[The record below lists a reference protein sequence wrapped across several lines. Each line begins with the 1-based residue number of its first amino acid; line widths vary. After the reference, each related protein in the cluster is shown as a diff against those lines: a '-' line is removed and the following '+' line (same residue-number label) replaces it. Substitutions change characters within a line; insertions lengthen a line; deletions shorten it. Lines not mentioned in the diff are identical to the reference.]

1 MLYQRYFLRMN
12 QSNMTCLLALLL
24 AITLVMTA
32 VQTTLLIVAKRSHD
46 AHIER
51 MAKSG
56 YLNPPPAPVYNAT
69 ATPPLVDADGKV
81 SVPPPVEPAYNY
93 EDIRKAEEILQKEYI
108 RERNG
113 KIVMLTACTVT
124 TAVYLSKNYL
134 FFAEFIMSFILIS
147 SSVVLPY
154 MGKWRRVRRSY
165 TLSHLGHTF
174 FFSINL
180 SMRCVIIGYVNS

>member
-32 VQTTLLIVAKRSHD
+32 VQTTLLVLAKQSHD
-46 AHIER
+46 AHVER

-56 YLNPPPAPVYNAT
+56 YLNPPPVPIYNAS
-69 ATPPLVDADGKV
+69 APHVDADGKA
-81 SVPPPVEPAYNY
+81 SVPPPVERDYNY

-124 TAVYLSKNYL
+124 TAVYLSKFHLYLHLYAFNFVLTYL
-134 FFAEFIMSFILIS
+134 F
-147 SSVVLPY
+147 
-154 MGKWRRVRRSY
+154 
-165 TLSHLGHTF
+165 
-174 FFSINL
+174 
-180 SMRCVIIGYVNS
+180 